1 MNRNRAELV
10 LLVLS
15 AAVLAAGCVGSQQ
28 TGASGG
34 ASASIVAGMPASTAS
49 ATASVSTMA
58 SGTTAPLR
66 PSLSPADAAAVD
78 RATLVIRALGGS
90 VSPDARVSV
99 LGLGSD
105 GTPATVVALGAWLVQ
120 WNPSGRLTFVVDV
133 LPPYAPTPDGALSE
147 AGART
152 RVADVLSRLGITL
165 GAPTSFLWENVS
177 SDDWRAH
184 WDRTLD
190 GFPVPSDGTMVV
202 IRPDGVFE
210 AYGYAEAPNAPAP
223 ATRISQ
229 SQAVAK
235 AGRCRNI
242 PNGPNGLVE
251 TCTVSLEWHT
261 PQPAQEQGSLL
272 RLCWTISTFWDDND
286 QNYGGGRVWLDAG
299 TGEVLDSTAIA

>member
-1 MNRNRAELV
+1 MSRSRTDL

-15 AAVLAAGCVGSQQ
+15 VSVLLAGCVGSSKS
-28 TGASGG
+28 GALVGG
-34 ASASIVAGMPASTAS
+34 STAPAVSGTPAVSAAPTMTPLMPSSRPS
-49 ATASVSTMA
+49 ATD
-58 SGTTAPLR
+58 G

-78 RATLVIRALGGS
+78 RAAIVIRALGGS

-99 LGLGSD
+99 SGLGSD
-105 GTPATVVALGAWLVQ
+105 GTPATVVALGAWLIEWDQ
-120 WNPSGRLTFVVDV
+120 AGRLTHVFVAL
-133 LPPYAPTPDGALSE
+133 LPDTSTPALSE
-147 AGART
+147 AAART

-165 GAPTSFLWENVS
+165 GAPTSFLRENGA

-190 GFPVPSDGTMVV
+190 GFPVPSDGTLVV
-202 IRPDGVFE
+202 IRPDGAFE

-242 PNGPNGLVE
+242 PSGSNGLVE
-251 TCTVSLEWHT
+251 TCAVSLEWHT
-261 PQPAQEQGSLL
+261 PQPAQERGSLL
-272 RLCWTISTFWDDND
+272 RLCWKIATAWDDND
-286 QNYGGGRVWLDAG
+286 QNYGGGQVWLDAG
-299 TGEVLDSTAIA
+299 TGEVLDSGSIT